1 MHDQWLSVIN
11 QNSTGTA
18 EGRTATRRRRRLD
31 QAWCSVYG
39 SRPLGGP
46 PSLVLDSLL
55 VEYPR
60 WLDPIYFVP
69 QAGLSADLA
78 CFVPI

>member
-11 QNSTGTA
+11 QNSTGTT
-18 EGRTATRRRRRLD
+18 EGRIATRRRRRLD

-46 PSLVLDSLL
+46 LSLILDSLL

-60 WLDPIYFVP
+60 
-69 QAGLSADLA
+69 
-78 CFVPI
+78 